1 MAMVVKNNMTALN
14 TLNTLNKNSSAL
26 SKSLQ
31 KVSSGM
37 KINSAADDASGYAIS
52 ERMRVQ
58 IRSLDQANQN
68 TQNGSSM
75 MKVAEGAVSSTVEI
89 LKTLKEKAVNAAND
103 SNTDSDRQTI
113 QKELDQSIDQINDN
127 ANVTFNGKY
136 LVDGSKNSLGKATYT
151 ALSNQN
157 LSEDTKADTKLT
169 KLEARS
175 GDSLEIHDTDKVTVS
190 YVQGGKTYSTTF
202 QVGDKTLQDIFAAAE
217 DIDKDNQIFATNDNA
232 AVKAAGGAQ
241 GISSASA
248 ESKAIEYLKGQL
260 SNGDGVDGNIVA
272 KSNTAANGG
281 VANGTA
287 NILGSDGA
295 NDLATKGFK
304 DGNGFAYGAGDLYN
318 NVINA
323 DKELAK
329 AESAM
334 GEYDPADATKNK
346 GTAGTLGAAL
356 EKAGIAW
363 DGKAATLDTSDMEA
377 KLKAAY
383 EVPTNAG
390 LKEAVAAY
398 REDVA
403 DFNTAKNNMSNSV
416 KAYEDATKQLAAL
429 ETQNKVNTAQ
439 ASADALRGALETAM
453 GVGIDAATKIDY
465 TTVTKV
471 DSTTGAITGTATGAQ
486 DKTAA
491 NAATMKEEFAKAVDM
506 IASDV
511 LNGTLT
517 AANGKTALKNL
528 TGKYLG
534 GTDGQAKIIQDNA
547 FDSYIDALDSVKTAK
562 TNVGTVADDLKA
574 AQENVVS
581 KFTAPALMT
590 GSNVGVNSADEVV
603 TTASGQNAIT
613 ITANNAGI
621 GGQISG
627 LNISVSDAQGNVK
640 KSANAALDAFEET
653 VRAQNKS
660 DDNAISLQ
668 VGAKANQ
675 SIKVGLT
682 DMRAEALG
690 LQGAD
695 GTKLNIS
702 NQAKANAAINVLDN
716 AIQKALDQQTTIG
729 SVESRLEYTSTNLT
743 TASENVQSSES
754 TIRDA
759 DMAKEMTN
767 YTKNNVLLQ
776 AAQSMLAQANQS
788 SSNVLSLLQ

>member
-1 MAMVVKNNMTALN
+1 MAMVVKNNMTAIN

-136 LVDGSKNSLGKATYT
+136 LVDGSKNTIGNATYT
-151 ALSNQN
+151 ALSNQS
-157 LSEDTKADTKLT
+157 LSTDTTATTKLT
-169 KLEARS
+169 ALEARS

-202 QVGDKTLQDIFAAAE
+202 NVKDEKTGEIASLQDIFKKAE
-217 DIDKDNQIFATNDNA
+217 DIDKTNQIFADSSNKSVLAAQVADGVITKEQADGIQVQIDKAKDDYNQAKVAYDAAVAGMATEQDTVEAEIKDYNDASTAWNA
-232 AVKAAGGAQ
+232 ALGGNGTGYAA
-241 GISSASA
+241 
-248 ESKAIEYLKGQL
+248 KAIAIKDAADDADYMDK
-260 SNGDGVDGNIVA
+260 VA
-272 KSNTAANGG
+272 KSAQYKAVADNTTNSMDTTITELGTAATDAVAAG
-281 VANGTA
+281 VTDVTGAVAAAKAALATTADKADIEAALDAFAATA
-287 NILGSDGA
+287 NNKNEIGA
-295 NDLATKGFK
+295 FLTDLATK
-304 DGNGFAYGAGDLYN
+304 
-318 NVINA
+318 
-323 DKELAK
+323 
-329 AESAM
+329 
-334 GEYDPADATKNK
+334 AT
-346 GTAGTLGAAL
+346 A
-356 EKAGIAW
+356 
-363 DGKAATLDTSDMEA
+363 
-377 KLKAAY
+377 
-383 EVPTNAG
+383 
-390 LKEAVAAY
+390 
-398 REDVA
+398 
-403 DFNTAKNNMSNSV
+403 
-416 KAYEDATKQLAAL
+416 
-429 ETQNKVNTAQ
+429 
-439 ASADALRGALETAM
+439 
-453 GVGIDAATKIDY
+453 
-465 TTVTKV
+465 
-471 DSTTGAITGTATGAQ
+471 
-486 DKTAA
+486 
-491 NAATMKEEFAKAVDM
+491 
-506 IASDV
+506 
-511 LNGTLT
+511 
-517 AANGKTALKNL
+517 
-528 TGKYLG
+528 
-534 GTDGQAKIIQDNA
+534 
-547 FDSYIDALDSVKTAK
+547 VKTAQEALVNGSATSIIDK
-562 TNVGTVADDLKA
+562 AGAAVAGSKYADYLTAKPAYDTAKATYDGLVGPKLLEGET
-574 AQENVVS
+574 
-581 KFTAPALMT
+581 
-590 GSNVGVNSADEVV
+590 VGVAASDDVA
-603 TTASGQNAIT
+603 TTASSQKAIT
-613 ITANNAGI
+613 ITANKEGI

-627 LNISVSDAQGNVK
+627 LNISISDSQGNVK

-653 VRAQNKS
+653 IRAQNKS

-695 GTKLNIS
+695 GSKLNIS
-702 NQAKANAAINVLDN
+702 TQTKANAAINVLDN

-743 TASENVQSSES
+743 TASENVQASES

>member
-1 MAMVVKNNMTALN
+1 MAMVVKNNMTAIN

-136 LVDGSKNSLGKATYT
+136 LVDGSKNSKGNATYT
-151 ALSNQN
+151 ALSNQS
-157 LSEDTKADTKLT
+157 LSADTTAAT
-169 KLEARS
+169 KLVDLKARS
-175 GDSLEIHDTDKVTVS
+175 GDSLEIHDTDKITVS
-190 YVQGGKTYSTTF
+190 YVKGGKTYSATF
-202 QVGDKTLQDIFAAAE
+202 NVKEEDGTEHTLQDIFTKME
-217 DIDKDNQIFATNDNA
+217 EIDPNSKVFANA
-232 AVKAAGGAQ
+232 SNKS
-241 GISSASA
+241 I
-248 ESKAIEYLKGQL
+248 SKAT
-260 SNGDGVDGNIVA
+260 GV
-272 KSNTAANGG
+272 K
-281 VANGTA
+281 
-287 NILGSDGA
+287 
-295 NDLATKGFK
+295 
-304 DGNGFAYGAGDLYN
+304 
-318 NVINA
+318 
-323 DKELAK
+323 
-329 AESAM
+329 
-334 GEYDPADATKNK
+334 YDPADITAAEKGVTDRKSFYDDAVNAKNNQENATKNH
-346 GTAGTLGAAL
+346 T
-356 EKAGIAW
+356 
-363 DGKAATLDTSDMEA
+363 D
-377 KLKAAY
+377 
-383 EVPTNAG
+383 
-390 LKEAVAAY
+390 AVAAIGNY
-398 REDVA
+398 VNGTPA
-403 DFNTAKNNMSNSV
+403 SNTGLVKDFTDAFAAYNTAAAASDAANAAKGTTTNTVLADADIKKAGNTGAKGGQAVYAVLDAVSKDANWDANVKNGTSDEAIALL
-416 KAYEDATKQLAAL
+416 KAYSALKDANEKAWG
-429 ETQNKVNTAQ
+429 
-439 ASADALRGALETAM
+439 ADGA
-453 GVGIDAATKIDY
+453 
-465 TTVTKV
+465 
-471 DSTTGAITGTATGAQ
+471 GTATGCTK
-486 DKTAA
+486 KTLTDADNTMKNLKKYDA
-491 NAATMKEEFAKAVDM
+491 NNAAGVAAGYAEVVGDYLAAKEKA
-506 IASDV
+506 
-511 LNGTLT
+511 
-517 AANGKTALKNL
+517 
-528 TGKYLG
+528 
-534 GTDGQAKIIQDNA
+534 
-547 FDSYIDALDSVKTAK
+547 DSISGVK
-562 TNVGTVADDLKA
+562 
-574 AQENVVS
+574 
-581 KFTAPALMT
+581 LMT
-590 GSNVGVNSADEVV
+590 GSEVGVAASGDVV
-603 TTASGQNAIT
+603 NTASGGNAIT
-613 ITANNAGI
+613 VTANDDGI

-627 LNISVSDAQGNVK
+627 LNISVSDSQGNVK

-743 TASENVQSSES
+743 TASENVQASES